1 MTIVKTIDLGPAR
14 AVYKGEWDAEAI
26 YEYNNM
32 VRHGGSLWCYVSSD
46 ELAGD
51 EPRPSAADENT
62 SPSGRWI
69 VVGGRGEKGERGE
82 RGLQGASGRDGA
94 DGAQGPSGAAPEH
107 QWDGPRL
114 RWKNPDGAWS
124 DYADLQGP
132 QGPAGPEGPAGVQG
146 GTGPQG
152 AQGEQGVQG
161 PKGDSGEPGPAG
173 PQGETGPQGPAGT
186 AATVT
191 VGTVA
196 TGAAG
201 SAAAVTNSGTP
212 AAAVFDFVI
221 PRGATGATGAQGPK
235 GDKGDRGATGD
246 RGADGIAIRP
256 TASAGLGQWR
266 YLSGSRSIQLPSG
279 GTWAYFFVAGSS
291 SAVGVAAGGS
301 RVGIG
306 GDNDSSGSG
315 LAWRIA

>member
-1 MTIVKTIDLGPAR
+1 MPESVNEIDGLVATTVQMKLLILD
-14 AVYKGEWDAEAI
+14 VYDAYEALI
-26 YEYNNM
+26 AAHPSGNAGDAYLAGGNLYIWGGASQSWID
-32 VRHGGSLWCYVSSD
+32 VGSL
-46 ELAGD
+46 
-51 EPRPSAADENT
+51 R
-62 SPSGRWI
+62 
-69 VVGGRGEKGERGE
+69 
-82 RGLQGASGRDGA
+82 
-94 DGAQGPSGAAPEH
+94 
-107 QWDGPRL
+107 
-114 RWKNPDGAWS
+114 
-124 DYADLQGP
+124 
-132 QGPAGPEGPAGVQG
+132 
-146 GTGPQG
+146 
-152 AQGEQGVQG
+152 G
-161 PKGDSGEPGPAG
+161 PKGDPGEPGPSG

-235 GDKGDRGATGD
+235 GDKGDRGATGA